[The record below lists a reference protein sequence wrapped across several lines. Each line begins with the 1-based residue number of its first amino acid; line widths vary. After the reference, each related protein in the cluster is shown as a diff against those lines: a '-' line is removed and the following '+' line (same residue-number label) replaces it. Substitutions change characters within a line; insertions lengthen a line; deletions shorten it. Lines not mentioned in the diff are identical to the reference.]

1 MGVRV
6 VGALVGASF
15 GETGVG
21 RGTRVRGTLD
31 GAGFGEGLWGPRSV
45 GNAGVIVGN
54 GRPLDIGGWPASAA
68 LPGNGGVVGTGD
80 GAGDGV
86 VRANDDSGP
95 SAGVGFA
102 RAVDDA
108 GPLGRGIF
116 DGRAGSAFEANPG
129 GRLGLPKGRM
139 ADRAIASTV
148 AACPICLQRC
158 CGVRMCVRLDVHAHG
173 CRQSQLDIL
182 ALYVFTSLGRRP
194 TERPEQRQETE
205 KTSTRRLTASVCI
218 KRPRQAPASHRHLI
232 RLLHSIVV
240 DRHR

>member
-21 RGTRVRGTLD
+21 KGTRVRETLD

-45 GNAGVIVGN
+45 G
-54 GRPLDIGGWPASAA
+54 RRSSAA
-68 LPGNGGVVGTGD
+68 VPGNGGVVGTGD
-80 GAGDGV
+80 GAGDGSV
-86 VRANDDSGP
+86 GANDDSGP

-116 DGRAGSAFEANPG
+116 FGRAGSAFEANPG

-139 ADRAIASTV
+139 ADNEIVSTV
-148 AACPICLQRC
+148 AACSSLSAGMLRSSDVCATACACTRLPTLTAGHISLICIYIFRPAADRATATTTRDSKDVQPKTDRE
-158 CGVRMCVRLDVHAHG
+158 CVYQKTAARS
-173 CRQSQLDIL
+173 RQPS
-182 ALYVFTSLGRRP
+182 ASVPPATPHRRRSTSLD
-194 TERPEQRQETE
+194 
-205 KTSTRRLTASVCI
+205 KCC
-218 KRPRQAPASHRHLI
+218 
-232 RLLHSIVV
+232 
-240 DRHR
+240 